1 MDKKQLDE
9 VFQGI
14 VDDKYNNVVGKIVEK
29 DGKYVFEGFALNKRG
44 KVIASITYV
53 TGVLGIIYAGAKIGS
68 KISEKIL
75 NKINQRK
82 MIKAK
87 AQAFDETIE
96 LMKKAHE
103 ELVEKYP
110 HLEDGKHFKDE
121 ESE

>member
-44 KVIASITYV
+44 KVIASITYI
-53 TGVLGIIYAGAKIGS
+53 TGVLGVIYAGAKISS
-68 KISEKIL
+68 KIGEKIH
-75 NKINQRK
+75 NKIRQRK

-87 AQAFDETIE
+87 AEAFNEMVDIIQEAKLKHEQETE
-96 LMKKAHE
+96 LN
-103 ELVEKYP
+103 
-110 HLEDGKHFKDE
+110 GKHAKDE